1 MSPAPPNP
9 LAPPASSAV
18 IQSPRMYTVAAIQAA
33 PVHLH
38 LEGSLAKALN
48 LISEAAMKGAHLIAF
63 PESWLPGYPAWLDY
77 CRDVALWNHAPMKKL
92 YARLAENSVV
102 VPSATTEALAAAAAE
117 HGVTIVIGVQERVS
131 EGVGRGTLYN
141 SLLTFGPTGEL
152 LNHHRKI
159 VPTFSERLIWGQGD
173 SRGLRTVRTPAGR
186 VGGLVCWEHWN
197 PLTRQTLHLAG
208 EDIHVAAWPSVKE
221 MHQIASRHYAFEARC
236 FVVAVGSIMY
246 ARDLPA
252 ELEPIKA
259 VAAEP
264 DRMILDGGSAIIGP
278 DGLYVAGPAFDCEA
292 IIMAR
297 VNLNRIREE
306 SLTLDVTGHS
316 SRPDLFEL
324 RLKNGEVSAN
334 GSRALKPGQ
343 PDEASRLPLHHPVA
357 GAEADFEAERFSP
370 PV

>member
-1 MSPAPPNP
+1 MPSAPHNPPHPPAPFTPH
-9 LAPPASSAV
+9 SSA
-18 IQSPRMYTVAAIQAA
+18 IQPPRMITLAAIQAS
-33 PVHLH
+33 PVHLS
-38 LEGSLAKALN
+38 LESSLAKALN
-48 LISEAAMKGAHLIAF
+48 LISEAAMKGAQLIAF

-77 CRDVALWNHAPMKKL
+77 CRDVALWNHPPMKKL
-92 YARLAENSVV
+92 YLRLAENSVA

-117 HGVTIVIGVQERVS
+117 HRVTVVIGVHERVN

-152 LNHHRKI
+152 LNHHRKL
-159 VPTFSERLIWGQGD
+159 VPTYGERLIWGQGD
-173 SRGLRTVRTPAGR
+173 SRGLRTARVAEGR

-197 PLTRQTLHLAG
+197 PLARQALHQAG

-221 MHQIASRHYAFEARC
+221 MHQVASRHYAFEARC

-259 VAAEP
+259 VAADP
-264 DRMILDGGSAIIGP
+264 DRMVLDGGSAIIGP
-278 DGLYVAGPAFDCEA
+278 DGMYVAGPAFDCEA

-324 RLKNGEVSAN
+324 QLRGGSWNAN
-334 GSRALKPGQ
+334 GNRTLQPG
-343 PDEASRLPLHHPVA
+343 LP
-357 GAEADFEAERFSP
+357 EEAEVLRRSHRDEQLP
-370 PV
+370 PKM